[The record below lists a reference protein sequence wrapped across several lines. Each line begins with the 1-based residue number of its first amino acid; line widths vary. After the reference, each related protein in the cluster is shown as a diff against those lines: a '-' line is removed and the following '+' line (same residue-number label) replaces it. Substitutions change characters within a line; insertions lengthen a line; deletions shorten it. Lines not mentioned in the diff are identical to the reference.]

1 MKIKKGFVVRE
12 VGGENVAVPVGAQ
25 TKNFRGMIKLN
36 ETGRFLWDF
45 FSEDKTVDEAV
56 AAMLEAYDVD
66 EATAREDAEKFAS
79 ILLENGFAE

>member
-36 ETGRFLWDF
+36 ETGRFLWDLF
-45 FSEDKTVDEAV
+45 LEEKTVDEAV
-56 AAMLEAYDVD
+56 AALLETYDVE
-66 EATAREDAEKFAS
+66 EAIAREDVERFVS
-79 ILLENGFAE
+79 VLLENGFAE